1 MTRSPLTS
9 NNSASTPMRTC
20 TTFMRIFKHC
30 VKKREI
36 PLLSEEGWLSD
47 QENVAKPPLPRRRA
61 RSASPIGR
69 SSNSGEEIPEYVCGD
84 SPPRPLH
91 QMWLRA
97 IFIDVASTPPRR
109 GGESFAPKP
118 ILVGILIVLC
128 SAILV
133 AQGPPRDS
141 WPTYHGDYTGQ
152 RHSRLTEITPDNIN
166 RLSKVWTFQTGQN
179 QQIKATPIL
188 VNGVIYISTPDNLW
202 AVDAHNGK
210 ELWHYKAPENNAFH
224 IGHRGAAIYKDTV
237 YLTTPD
243 AHLIA
248 LNTKDGSV

>member
-20 TTFMRIFKHC
+20 TTSMRIFKHC
-30 VKKREI
+30 VSAFV
-36 PLLSEEGWLSD
+36 PLCL
-47 QENVAKPPLPRRRA
+47 
-61 RSASPIGR
+61 
-69 SSNSGEEIPEYVCGD
+69 C
-84 SPPRPLH
+84 
-91 QMWLRA
+91 
-97 IFIDVASTPPRR
+97 
-109 GGESFAPKP
+109 
-118 ILVGILIVLC
+118 VGLLI
-128 SAILV
+128 
-133 AQGPPRDS
+133 AQGPPQDS
-141 WPTYHGDYTGQ
+141 WPTYHGDFTGQ
-152 RHSRLTEITPDNIN
+152 RHSRLTEIKPDNIN
-166 RLSKVWTFQTGQN
+166 RLTKVWTFQTGQN

-248 LNTKDGSV
+248 LNTKDGSVRWNVV